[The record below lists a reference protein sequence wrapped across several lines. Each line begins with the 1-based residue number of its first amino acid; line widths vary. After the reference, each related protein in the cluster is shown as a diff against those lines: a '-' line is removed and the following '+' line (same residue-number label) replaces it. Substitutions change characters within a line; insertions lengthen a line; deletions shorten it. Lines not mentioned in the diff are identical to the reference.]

1 MEVGE
6 QKEAD
11 KVLKSPETV
20 DELPP
25 SEMGTKEY
33 WDTNYSVE
41 IENFKNYEL
50 IDEGWFG
57 GHIVRR
63 LIGEFEICL
72 KDVKKDDPIIDLGCG
87 NGVLLL
93 GLADRG
99 HTNLTG
105 VDYSEKAIEL
115 AKTIAFTKGVAHI
128 KFLVLDIVNEEVA
141 LKDYAVVIDK
151 GTYDAISIDP
161 ENARA
166 KRDAYKA
173 NLMKLLRPLGR
184 FVISS
189 CNWTKEELLHEFKS
203 DFEYIPQEFKDDNK
217 FQFGGKTGSTV
228 TTVIFQLK
236 NNEYT

>member
-1 MEVGE
+1 MDIGE

-93 GLADRG
+93 GL
-99 HTNLTG
+99 
-105 VDYSEKAIEL
+105 
-115 AKTIAFTKGVAHI
+115 
-128 KFLVLDIVNEEVA
+128 VLDIVNEEVA

-189 CNWTKEELLHEFKS
+189 CNWTKEELLHEFKN

-236 NNEYT
+236 NNGYT